1 MAERRNNI
9 RPLTPSA
16 PPPTEIADDFA
27 NERSVI
33 TAEHFGPNLSTEEYL
48 RQGFA
53 PLEDGEAVVSELRRA
68 NYVEHITAN
77 GERKFYPARNFRV
90 DQYDPENLLESKI
103 VTDEET
109 MDPAEEIKLQLEA
122 LRTGG
127 KYRFVYGMPDITT
140 RTGGAFLWFL
150 KEEFPSSLSHLGIYK
165 RSEWETL
172 SKIEIFNSCLVHCFK
187 DHKYYERVLFSKA
200 SIYTLCSKKIFAIIA
215 DMTESNIVVHKVRVY
230 KNENNRTEIRK
241 VTYYG
246 SEGKKYNEDFHICL
260 LQGHYFPF
268 IENSEYTTRYIK
280 HCVWKDNE
288 KDPKKLRKKYGL
300 YNSKTSVLNSFNL
313 VKLMIEQKEDY
324 FEDFDSEILKEPR
337 KEEIDHQI
345 MFNDYEQFDVDFDSR
360 PNIPPKDNIP
370 DEFEEIDEEELFND
384 LIDKAEIINTKFK
397 EKEIFHGDIETRP
410 NKQGRHIPYL
420 MAYSDNDG
428 KQRYYFWGENCVRKC
443 LNHLACKR
451 DKNKKTIF
459 KFQNLGFDIT
469 QIRDE
474 LLCVVDSI
482 EPSKSKV
489 YRLHG
494 YYKPDVRKKAYPI
507 IFTDQYPQIPM
518 KLDDYEKSF
527 NLIKGK
533 TIFTLI
539 LKI

>member
-9 RPLTPSA
+9 RPLTPLS
-16 PPPTEIADDFA
+16 EIADDFA
-27 NERSVI
+27 NERRVV
-33 TAEHFGPNLSTEEYL
+33 TAEHFGANLSPEEYL

-53 PLEDGEAVVSELRRA
+53 PLEDGEVVVSELRRA

-77 GERKFYPARNFRV
+77 GERKFYPARNFKV
-90 DQYDPENLLESKI
+90 DQYNPENLLESKDI
-103 VTDEET
+103 TDEET
-109 MDPAEEIKLQLEA
+109 MDPADEIKLQLEA

-165 RSEWETL
+165 KSEWETL
-172 SKIEIFNSCLVHCFK
+172 SKIEVFNSCLVHCFK

-246 SEGKKYNEDFHICL
+246 SEGKKYNDDFHICL

-370 DEFEEIDEEELFND
+370 DEFEEIINQNEEIDEEELFND
-384 LIDKAEIINTKFK
+384 LIDKTEIINTKFK

-443 LNHLACKR
+443 LNHLALKET
-451 DKNKKTIF
+451 KIKK
-459 KFQNLGFDIT
+459 QYLN
-469 QIRDE
+469 
-474 LLCVVDSI
+474 
-482 EPSKSKV
+482 SK
-489 YRLHG
+489 
-494 YYKPDVRKKAYPI
+494 I
-507 IFTDQYPQIPM
+507 
-518 KLDDYEKSF
+518 
-527 NLIKGK
+527 
-533 TIFTLI
+533 
-539 LKI
+539 

>member
-518 KLDDYEKSF
+518 KLDDYEK
-527 NLIKGK
+527 I
-533 TIFTLI
+533 I
-539 LKI
+539 